1 MKLINP
7 IPKTHLILSAA
18 FGLLLL
24 IFSAGCETS
33 GQTGAL
39 AGAGIGA
46 LAGQAIGGDTKGT
59 LIGTAIGTGV
69 GYVIGNEADKKAAR
83 ERDRSQSRRARRQ
96 EPYQRSEPARSVE
109 VGVLSGTRWQVV
121 SLAPEDSAAPFTS
134 KIMEFRPYG
143 RVITT
148 TTRPDGTVDVT
159 DDRYRVVGSTLIMNR
174 PDHIINAKFAIEG
187 DEMIIDSDD
196 VRMVLKRLR
205 P

>member
-7 IPKTHLILSAA
+7 IPKSHLILSAA
-18 FGLLLL
+18 FGFLFL

-69 GYVIGNEADKKAAR
+69 GYVIGNEADKKAAKER
-83 ERDRSQSRRARRQ
+83 ERIQNRRAKRQ
-96 EPYQRSEPARSVE
+96 ELYQRPEPARRSE
-109 VGVLSGTRWQVV
+109 VGALGGTRWQVI
-121 SLAPEDSAAPFTS
+121 SLAPEDSTAPFTS
-134 KIMEFRPYG
+134 KIMEFHPYG

-174 PDHIINAKFAIEG
+174 PDRIINAEFAVEG

-196 VRMVLKRLR
+196 VRIVLKRLR

>member
-1 MKLINP
+1 MKLVNP
-7 IPKTHLILSAA
+7 ILKSHLILSAVCG
-18 FGLLLL
+18 FLLL

-46 LAGQAIGGDTKGT
+46 LAGQAIGGDTTGT
-59 LIGTAIGTGV
+59 LIGTAIGSGL

-83 ERDRSQSRRARRQ
+83 ERERSQSRRVKRQ
-96 EPYQRSEPARSVE
+96 ESYQRSEPARPAE
-109 VGVLSGTRWQVV
+109 VGALGGTRWQVV
-121 SLAPEDSAAPFTS
+121 SLAPEDFTAPFTS

-148 TTRPDGTVDVT
+148 TTRPDGTVDVA

-174 PDHIINAKFAIEG
+174 PDSIINAEFAVDG